1 MSAKLMHVV
10 GARPNFV
17 KLAPVIAALAD
28 EAGLEQLVV
37 HTGQHYDARMSD
49 DILADLQFPTPDVY
63 LGIGSGTHAEQ
74 TGRTMIAFE
83 RVLLEE
89 RPELVVVA
97 GDVNATLACAL
108 TASKAHIPVA
118 HVESGLR
125 SWDWTMPEEINRT
138 ITDRISALLF
148 THSPEARDNLVT
160 EGIDEGRVHYVG
172 NTMIDSLR
180 RAEPFARRRA
190 VWRGFGLEPHAY
202 VLVTLHRPSNVDVA
216 DQLTGIVSALCEL
229 ASRAPVV
236 FPLHP
241 RTAALLEATG
251 QLDRLRGAGVW
262 CCEPLGYIDF
272 LSMELGA
279 GSSPHGLGGRPGGV
293 DRPRRPLLHAAPQ
306 HRTAGHPDPGHQHA
320 APRRSPGDPSGG
332 PERRA
337 AGRLHGAALGRARR
351 RADRRPHPEPARPAG
366 GSGGRMVAVMS
377 DRRADVL
384 REAEQLSRLLEAER
398 FRGFDPYDALASP
411 ILATAGR
418 HPAGSTRRDPVDEAV
433 ASQHPPRRRR
443 ARAAAHQSARALRVR
458 IRAAGRPARR
468 RPVPDTGPG
477 AERVPRGERAGSRR
491 RCRMG
496 L

>member
-1 MSAKLMHVV
+1 MSPKLMHVV

-28 EAGLEQLVV
+28 DTKVEQLVV

-89 RPELVVVA
+89 RPDLVVVA

-108 TASKAHIPVA
+108 TAAKAHIPVA

-160 EGIDEGRVHYVG
+160 EGIDEDRVYYVG

-216 DQLTGIVSALCEL
+216 DQLTGIVGALCEL

-251 QLDRLRGAGVW
+251 QLDRVRDAGVC

-279 GSSPHGLGGRPGGV
+279 GAVLTDSGGVQEESTALGVRCYTLRPNTERPITLTLGTNTLLHDDPLAIRQVAPSGEPPVACTVPLWDGHAGGRIA
-293 DRPRRPLLHAAPQ
+293 DLI
-306 HRTAGHPDPGHQHA
+306 
-320 APRRSPGDPSGG
+320 RS
-332 PERRA
+332 
-337 AGRLHGAALGRARR
+337 RLARR
-351 RADRRPHPEPARPAG
+351 EDLE
-366 GSGGRMVAVMS
+366 VAWS
-377 DRRADVL
+377 L
-384 REAEQLSRLLEAER
+384 
-398 FRGFDPYDALASP
+398 
-411 ILATAGR
+411 
-418 HPAGSTRRDPVDEAV
+418 
-433 ASQHPPRRRR
+433 
-443 ARAAAHQSARALRVR
+443 
-458 IRAAGRPARR
+458 
-468 RPVPDTGPG
+468 
-477 AERVPRGERAGSRR
+477 
-491 RCRMG
+491 
-496 L
+496 